1 MPFQVW
7 RRSGGGQGT
16 TGCYDLVNSNLF
28 QMLVG
33 DDILK
38 LWYLWQWRIRSRYVL
53 GMLLDSLLS
62 VQIDRTMVRSFRILM
77 R

>member
-1 MPFQVW
+1 M
-7 RRSGGGQGT
+7 R
-16 TGCYDLVNSNLF
+16 CYDLVDGNLF

-33 DDILK
+33 DDGEIVVPVAV
-38 LWYLWQWRIRSRYVL
+38 RIRSRYVL

-62 VQIDRTMVRSFRILM
+62 VQIDRTMVWSVRILM